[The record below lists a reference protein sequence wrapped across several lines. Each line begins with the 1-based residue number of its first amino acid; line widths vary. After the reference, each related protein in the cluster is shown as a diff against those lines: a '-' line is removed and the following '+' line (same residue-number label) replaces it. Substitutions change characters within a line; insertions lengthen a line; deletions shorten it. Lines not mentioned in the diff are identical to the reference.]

1 MNNKKEIL
9 EKNTIEYFSSGE
21 EELKKGRYNSS
32 VVLFF
37 KALISLVDI
46 YILKQTGETPSSHAN
61 RFRTIQ
67 KNFPDI
73 YDLVDK
79 DFPFYQNSYFQ
90 SMSKEIAE
98 AIKDDTKIM
107 AKKAEIKL

>member
-1 MNNKKEIL
+1 M
-9 EKNTIEYFSSGE
+9 
-21 EELKKGRYNSS
+21 
-32 VVLFF
+32 
-37 KALISLVDI
+37 VDI

-67 KNFPDI
+67 KNFPEI

-79 DFPFYQNSYFQ
+79 DFPFYQNSYSQ
-90 SMSKEIAE
+90 SMNKEIAE
-98 AIKDDTKIM
+98 AIKDDAKIM

>member
-1 MNNKKEIL
+1 MDSKKEIL
-9 EKNTIEYFSSGE
+9 EKNAKEYFSSGK
-21 EELKKGRYNSS
+21 EELKKSRYNSS

-46 YILKQTGETPSSHAN
+46 YILKQTGKTPSSHAN

-67 KNFPDI
+67 ENFSDVYNI
-73 YDLVDK
+73 VDK

-90 SMSKEIAE
+90 SMNREIAE
-98 AIKDDTKIM
+98 VIKDDAKIM
-107 AKKAEIKL
+107 AEKTKIKL